1 VIGTVGSS
9 AKAEIARNLGC
20 DHVINYQTED
30 FVERVREIT
39 GGAKVDVVYD
49 SVGKDTFP
57 ASLDCLKRRGTWV
70 SFGNASGAVPPFS
83 IGILNQKGSLYA
95 TRPSLGG
102 YVAERSELVESAKDL
117 FDVILSG
124 KVKVAEPQTFKL
136 ADAAEA
142 QRALEG
148 RPTTGS
154 VVLIP

>member
-1 VIGTVGSS
+1 
-9 AKAEIARNLGC
+9 
-20 DHVINYQTED
+20 VINYRTEN
-30 FVERVREIT
+30 FVERVAQIT

-57 ASLDCLKRRGTWV
+57 ASLDCLKRRGMWV

-83 IGILNQKGSLYA
+83 IGILNQKGSLFA

-102 YVAERSELVESAKDL
+102 YVAERSELGASATDL
-117 FDVILSG
+117 FAVTLSG
-124 KVKVAEPQTFKL
+124 KVVVAEPQTYRL

-148 RPTTGS
+148 RQTTGS